1 MGQLAL
7 QTLVCFAF
15 CLFRHPQHGN
25 LPHVM
30 HTVALACHAMA
41 TRFELVLQGH
51 DPVAL
56 RAAGEEAIREI
67 EHLEAQLSIYRP
79 NSELS
84 QINAR
89 AADEAVR
96 VEPRLFSLLQLAS
109 HLSAETGGTFDIT
122 IAPLMRCW
130 GLMQKEG
137 RIPTPEELAEAR
149 ANIGWQ
155 HLELDAKSFTV
166 RFASP
171 GLMLDLGSIG
181 KGYAL
186 EQAADI
192 LREAG
197 VTSALLH
204 GGTSTIYALGKP
216 LDAPAWSIALAN
228 PQQEGA
234 RWISSASAQTRQ
246 RFAPIA
252 TVDLCDEALSVS
264 AVWGKSFEANGR
276 VYGHVIDP
284 RLGEPTT
291 GALMAACVLPSATES
306 DALSTA
312 LLVGGEKDWPKLA
325 ALRSPMRCL
334 VVNQPVGDELP
345 SILMQGIAPQ

>member
-1 MGQLAL
+1 
-7 QTLVCFAF
+7 
-15 CLFRHPQHGN
+15 
-25 LPHVM
+25 M

-51 DPVAL
+51 DPVSL

-67 EHLEAQLSIYRP
+67 ERLEAQLSIYRP
-79 NSELS
+79 DSELS
-84 QINAR
+84 RINAR
-89 AADEAVR
+89 AAQETVR
-96 VEPRLFSLLQLAS
+96 VEPRLFSLLQHARKIS
-109 HLSAETGGTFDIT
+109 EQTQGAFDIT

-137 RIPTPEELAEAR
+137 RIPSPEELAEAR

-155 HLELDAKSFTV
+155 HLELDAENFTV
-166 RFASP
+166 RFARP

-186 EQAADI
+186 EQAAEI
-192 LREAG
+192 LREDG

-216 LDAPAWSIALAN
+216 FNAPTWSIALAN

-234 RWISSASAQTRQ
+234 RWISSASPDTRD

-264 AVWGKSFEANGR
+264 AVWGKAFAVDGR

-284 RLGEPTT
+284 RLGEPVT
-291 GALMAACVLPSATES
+291 GALMSACVLPSATES

-312 LLVGGEKDWPKLA
+312 LLVGGEKDWAKFA
-325 ALRSPMRCL
+325 ALRSTMRCL
-334 VVNQPVGDELP
+334 VVNQPTGDELP
-345 SILMQGIAPQ
+345 AILTQGIALS